1 LAVTYPVRL
10 HEGPCDGQTKRLTV
24 AQIKQGTT
32 TCKGATYQNPNPFAS
47 VRGPQDFYYQ
57 VPAKQPPA
65 KGGNQNVAGAWTRWM
80 HALGRTG
87 PASHRRIVNSTH
99 RARRIG
105 RKRGRA

>member
-1 LAVTYPVRL
+1 MAVTHAVLLLY
-10 HEGPCDGQTKRLTV
+10 GPCDQQEKQLTL
-24 AQIKQGTT
+24 AQIRQGTT
-32 TCKGATYQNPNPFAS
+32 TCKGATYKSESGFTTRQHPYVF
-47 VRGPQDFYYQ
+47 VYQ
-57 VPAKQPPA
+57 VPDKLPPA